1 MGWLDSWWSDSTK
14 SSDPLASV
22 DPKLREFLKRE
33 SPVKYDEPTP
43 DTAPSQ
49 AQPPSSAAAPATAEP
64 AVKPLVPKESLFQDG
79 RYGHLWKNYK
89 SLGEVEAETKT
100 DHEKLMDV
108 LEGYK
113 ARKHTIGKAALEN
126 CAIQQEEW
134 ISCMKSGAWEDR
146 LQMCR
151 KQVQRF
157 EKCYTMQTR
166 LLKAL
171 GYGSVMGRPPE
182 VEEDI
187 QMHADTMYQRVLEQE
202 QAITDAK
209 GQGRPLSDLQTVFPK
224 PEATGMIE
232 PGAEL
237 RKTWEEKLQSL
248 PPEERASEEAALRAD
263 FQAKAIVA
271 RDVQKLWDA
280 QAEERKAREAEGKTT
295 MLDRF
300 SGIFRFK

>member
-1 MGWLDSWWSDSTK
+1 MGWLDGWWSDSTK

-33 SPVKYDEPTP
+33 SPVKYHTPTTQDP
-43 DTAPSQ
+43 APSRTAPS
-49 AQPPSSAAAPATAEP
+49 SSNASTGEP
-64 AVKPLVPKESLFQDG
+64 ADKPLVPRESLFQDG
-79 RYGHLWKNYK
+79 RYAHLWKNYK
-89 SLGEVEAETKT
+89 SLGDVEAETKT

-108 LEGYK
+108 LDGYK
-113 ARKHTIGKAALEN
+113 ERKHTIGKAALEN

-157 EKCYTMQTR
+157 EKCYTTQTR

-171 GYGSVMGRPPE
+171 GYGSVVGRPPE

-187 QMHADTMYQRVLEQE
+187 QMHADALYLRVLEQE
-202 QAITDAK
+202 RALKDAK
-209 GQGRPLSDLQTVFPK
+209 DQGRPLSDLQTLFPK
-224 PEATGMIE
+224 PEGANAIE

-237 RKTWEEKLQSL
+237 RKSWEEKLQSL

-263 FQAKAIVA
+263 FQAKAVVA
-271 RDVQKLWDA
+271 RDVQKLWEA
-280 QAEERKAREAEGKTT
+280 QADERKAREAEGKTT

-300 SGIFRFK
+300 SSLFRFK